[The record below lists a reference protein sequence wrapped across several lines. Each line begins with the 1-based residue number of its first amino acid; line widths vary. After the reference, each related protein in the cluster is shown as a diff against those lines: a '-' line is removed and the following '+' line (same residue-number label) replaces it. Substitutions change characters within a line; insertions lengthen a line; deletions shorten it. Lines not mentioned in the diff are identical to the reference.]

1 MRCRSPRVEELPR
14 QIYIETTNRC
24 NSCCQTCIRTFRA
37 LEPARDLSLD
47 EFAAIVAQFPALE
60 RVVLHGIGEPLLVGA
75 LPAMICHVKEQHP
88 AATVL
93 FNTNAILLDDARQRA
108 LIRAGLDEA
117 RISLDAASAATYAA
131 IRGVHAFDRVV
142 DNVQRFARLVGSAA
156 RPRLSLWFTTMRE
169 NLAELPAL
177 VDLAAQLGVREVHVQ
192 RLVLI
197 HEGLAQAEQSV
208 YRQLGA
214 REEAHL
220 AEAARRARSHGV
232 HLGASGRISPQES
245 LNGDGSADLL
255 AADTRDRPWAA
266 CYRMWTSTYITANGN
281 VLPCCIS
288 PFSTSDYARLILGNV
303 FETPFAEIWNGARYV
318 ERRAAL
324 YSASPLDPC
333 GQCGTNW
340 SL

>member
-1 MRCRSPRVEELPR
+1 MPTRSPHAEALPR

-24 NSCCQTCIRTFRA
+24 NSRCQTCIRTFRT
-37 LEPARDLSLD
+37 LEPVRDLTLD
-47 EFAAIVAQFPALE
+47 EFASIVAQFPALE
-60 RVVLHGIGEPLLVGA
+60 RVALHGIGEPLLVDA
-75 LPAMICHVKEQHP
+75 LPAMIRQVKERHP

-117 RISLDAASAATYAA
+117 RISLDATSAATYAA
-131 IRGVHAFDRVV
+131 IRGVDAFDRVIN
-142 DNVQRFARLVGSAA
+142 NVQRFARLLGSAK

-169 NLAELPAL
+169 NVAELPAL
-177 VDLAAQLGVREVHVQ
+177 IDLAAQAGVREVHVQ

-197 HEGLAQAEQSV
+197 HEGLAQAEQSL
-208 YRQLGA
+208 YRRLGEQ
-214 REEAHL
+214 EEAYL
-220 AEAARRARSHGV
+220 AEAARRAWAHGV
-232 HLGASGRISPQES
+232 YLGASGRISPQES
-245 LNGDGSADLL
+245 LGREGTMALR
-255 AADTRDRPWAA
+255 AADRPWSA

-288 PFSTSDYARLILGNV
+288 PFSTANYSRLILGNV

-324 YSASPLDPC
+324 YTARPLDPC
-333 GQCGTNW
+333 AQCGTHW